1 MINGT
6 LSGFGN
12 SLRDTIYSPA
22 TAVIYQLRLM
32 VGVNNHIK
40 PHGGQVWAS
49 DPAETY
55 TISGT
60 ITPTPPNSLP
70 DSITLTL
77 QPGGA
82 TTNPNGSGA
91 FSFSNLPLGRYT
103 VTPTRAGCTFTPTF
117 WQNSITD
124 NITNANFSVACATP
138 TLLSPADGT
147 QLDSPLPLT
156 LSWSALSGATK
167 YNLQVSTS
175 ATFSSTFKNIT
186 QAGPSYVLSVMAA
199 GATYFWRVNKSA
211 PVAGDWSVTW
221 KFDALKPPAA
231 PAQPPANNAVLAAHN
246 FRPVFTCKAS
256 AIPAGATP
264 VQHYHLQVSQNKT
277 FDGLDLDEYTL
288 DAPTTYTTPF
298 DLTPNRVYY
307 WRMRAILRAATAPGR
322 ACAASRPCQGMSA
335 WIGSRTRIRS
345 GPLSTGMTTGIPA
358 STPSRCA
365 S

>member
-1 MINGT
+1 MSVHCLYFLDEVISNGFGSADNTSIPVLKFFNNKLYAFTDNENPGVQAFSTGDGTAWSPVINGT

-32 VGVNNHIK
+32 VGVNNHIN
-40 PHGGQVWAS
+40 PYGGQVWAS

-147 QLDSPLPLT
+147 QLNSLLPLT

-186 QAGPSYVLSVMAA
+186 QAGPNYVLSGMAA
-199 GATYFWRVNKSA
+199 GATYFWRVRN
-211 PVAGDWSVTW
+211 
-221 KFDALKPPAA
+221 
-231 PAQPPANNAVLAAHN
+231 
-246 FRPVFTCKAS
+246 RP
-256 AIPAGATP
+256 
-264 VQHYHLQVSQNKT
+264 
-277 FDGLDLDEYTL
+277 
-288 DAPTTYTTPF
+288 
-298 DLTPNRVYY
+298 R
-307 WRMRAILRAATAPGR
+307 WPG
-322 ACAASRPCQGMSA
+322 
-335 WIGSRTRIRS
+335 
-345 GPLSTGMTTGIPA
+345 TGQ
-358 STPSRCA
+358 
-365 S
+365 